1 MSLKLF
7 AVAAAMFA
15 LSTAVVAAP
24 EVSAWAAPQVAEMDA
39 FGFGRPVE
47 GMTFEGAATATE
59 VKAIEVSVT
68 SRGSYAFVAGCGGDC
83 ADVGLLLKAA
93 DGHVVTRGVP
103 GFKAQLAPG
112 DYTLHLGFQRCV
124 EVKCRYVVR
133 GYRAAG

>member
-1 MSLKLF
+1 MSMKVL

-24 EVSAWAAPQVAEMDA
+24 EVSSWAAPQVAEMDA

-47 GMTFEGAATATE
+47 GMTFEGSAPATE
-59 VKAIEVSVT
+59 VKALEVRVASNGV
-68 SRGSYAFVAGCGGDC
+68 YAFVAACGEDC
-83 ADVGLLLKAA
+83 GEVGLLLKAA

-112 DYTLHLGFQRCV
+112 DYTLHLGFQRC
-124 EVKCRYVVR
+124 EQVKCRYVVR